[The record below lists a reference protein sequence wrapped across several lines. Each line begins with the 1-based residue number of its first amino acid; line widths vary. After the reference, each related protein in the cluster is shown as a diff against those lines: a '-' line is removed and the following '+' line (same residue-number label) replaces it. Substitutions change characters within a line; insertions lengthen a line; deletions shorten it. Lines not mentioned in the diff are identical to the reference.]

1 MGTLKSTTKETK
13 QTTALN
19 TGCLFTNNCKSGNL
33 CCAFCRVKDCIERCT
48 DSAIKCKYYFG
59 DKEALKTITAS
70 QKEIKKGSRIKKVD
84 LW

>member
-19 TGCLFTNNCKSGNL
+19 TGCLFTNTCKSGNL
-33 CCAFCRVKDCIERCT
+33 CCAFCKVKDCIERCT
-48 DSAIKCKYYFG
+48 DSVLKCKYYFG
-59 DKEALKTITAS
+59 DKEALKTITAP
-70 QKEIKKGSRIKKVD
+70 QKEIKKSSQIKKVD